1 VTKFISTIPAHTS
14 ENPVFLESDPFFE
27 LAREIDELIAQR
39 AYELF
44 ESDGG
49 IHGRDREHWLAA
61 QSETLVNV
69 PVNLSETETELT
81 ITADV
86 PGFKDKDLEVRVAPR
101 SVCITGEREIQSE
114 KKDGATIYNE
124 RLSNR
129 VFRTIGLNSEV
140 DTEKVKATLADGVL
154 EIKLLK
160 VAAGKKVQVL
170 TKTAGA

>member
-1 VTKFISTIPAHTS
+1 
-14 ENPVFLESDPFFE
+14 L
-27 LAREIDELIAQR
+27 
-39 AYELF
+39 
-44 ESDGG
+44 
-49 IHGRDREHWLAA
+49 LAA